1 MSSLEGKIAL
11 ITGSSKGIGASIART
26 LAARGATV
34 VINYA
39 SSSAAAE
46 SVLASLPRPET
57 HLSIRADVSQVSEC
71 QRLVAETIAK
81 YSRIDILVLN
91 AGWMPSADLAG
102 TTEEI
107 FDRCYNTNVKGP
119 FFITQAA
126 APYIPEDG
134 SGRVVFFSTSLTGA
148 NTLTP
153 GYTLYVSTKGAVEQM
168 VRGISKDLGRRNI
181 AVNAVSPGPTAT
193 ELFFNG
199 KSEQTLQ
206 MFRGMNPRGRIGEP
220 EDIAEVVAFLSSKE
234 SGWVMGQ
241 NLRVN
246 GGFV

>member
-1 MSSLEGKIAL
+1 M
-11 ITGSSKGIGASIART
+11 
-26 LAARGATV
+26 
-34 VINYA
+34 
-39 SSSAAAE
+39 
-46 SVLASLPRPET
+46 
-57 HLSIRADVSQVSEC
+57 
-71 QRLVAETIAK
+71 
-81 YSRIDILVLN
+81 
-91 AGWMPSADLAG
+91 
-102 TTEEI
+102 
-107 FDRCYNTNVKGP
+107 
-119 FFITQAA
+119 
-126 APYIPEDG
+126 
-134 SGRVVFFSTSLTGA
+134 VFFSTSLTGA

>member
-1 MSSLEGKIAL
+1 MSSLTGKIAL

-71 QRLVAETIAK
+71 QRLVSETVAK

-134 SGRVVFFSTSLTGA
+134 SGRVIFFSTSLTRA
-148 NTLTP
+148 STLTP

-199 KSEQTLQ
+199 KSEETLK
-206 MFRGMNPRGRIGEP
+206 MIRGTNPRGRIGEP